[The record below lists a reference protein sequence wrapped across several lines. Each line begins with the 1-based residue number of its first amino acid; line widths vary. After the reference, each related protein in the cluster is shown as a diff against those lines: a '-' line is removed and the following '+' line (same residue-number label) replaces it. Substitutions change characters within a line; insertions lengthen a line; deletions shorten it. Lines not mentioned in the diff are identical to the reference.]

1 MLPTII
7 LTNLND
13 HAIDRNSRTWTT
25 LPRSGKSK
33 NVKISRTEECG
44 QGKIPRKRW
53 FLLFELGDR
62 DGRRDGRPRDSLS
75 GPVLDQIPGIAH
87 VSPPSPRTWL
97 RSAIFIRLVKSANGH
112 RNIVSWRPLERCPAG
127 RRY

>member
-44 QGKIPRKRW
+44 QGKNSSKAMISTIWTGRSRRASRRPPPW
-53 FLLFELGDR
+53 LTLGA
-62 DGRRDGRPRDSLS
+62 RPRPDPRNRARL
-75 GPVLDQIPGIAH
+75 
-87 VSPPSPRTWL
+87 PPSPRTWL